1 MSRTWPLCHTALALV
16 FVLTACAGAPDEGG
30 MPGARPL
37 PGASPMPADGAP
49 ATPTGGDPGAAPT
62 GMDMLPVGAPTAAG
76 GAAGMGAAPDA
87 PAAGDDPAGEP
98 DTGDGDDTTPADPDA
113 PADPADDPAVDLGM
127 GDGSD
132 VVAIGDSW
140 MNLGSVGIQQSLV
153 AASGQPYRAY
163 GVPGT
168 RLLDEA
174 IPGQY
179 AAARA
184 ENPNIKTVVVTGG
197 GNDILQNPLLLLDCP
212 ALGQSCMDTMDM
224 IGVRYEELAAELA
237 ADGVEDIIIVNYSR
251 ATALGPEPIQYAWE
265 ALAPFCLES
274 SPVDCHLVDS
284 DEVAG
289 GTMPLRD
296 GIHPTDAGYDMLG
309 EHIYEL
315 MVSGGMR
322 R

>member
-1 MSRTWPLCHTALALV
+1 
-16 FVLTACAGAPDEGG
+16 
-30 MPGARPL
+30 
-37 PGASPMPADGAP
+37 
-49 ATPTGGDPGAAPT
+49 
-62 GMDMLPVGAPTAAG
+62 GMDMLPVGDPTAAG

-87 PAAGDDPAGEP
+87 PATSDDPAGEP
-98 DTGDGDDTTPADPDA
+98 DTGDDTTPSGPDA
-113 PADPADDPAVDLGM
+113 PADPADDPAADLGM

-132 VVAIGDSW
+132 VIAIGDSW
-140 MNLGSVGIQQSLV
+140 MNLGTVGIQQSLA

-184 ENPNIKTVVVTGG
+184 ENPDIKTVVVTGG

-224 IGVRYEELAAELA
+224 IGLRYEELAAELA

-251 ATALGPEPIQYAWE
+251 GTALGPAPVEYAWE
-265 ALAPFCLES
+265 ALAPFCEQS
-274 SPVDCHLVDS
+274 SPVDCHLVDP

-309 EHIYEL
+309 EHIYDL
-315 MVSGGMR
+315 MVDGGMR